1 MPHRNGA
8 VCPLTLAASQ
18 VVGGFAFN
26 LAWAGGWGKGR
37 RLVPTHP
44 LIAVGKINS
53 SPLVKRV
60 IGWTKREVAKF
71 VRVLLNLEKKEF
83 FLNVFVAMVAM

>member
-1 MPHRNGA
+1 
-8 VCPLTLAASQ
+8 
-18 VVGGFAFN
+18 
-26 LAWAGGWGKGR
+26 
-37 RLVPTHP
+37 
-44 LIAVGKINS
+44 VGKINS

-60 IGWTKREVAKF
+60 IGLTKREVAKF